1 MNLNHPPRAALVT
14 GATSGI
20 GEAFARALPPET
32 ALLLSGRDED
42 KLDRLRVE
50 LGGARRIDVVAAD
63 LATAAG
69 LDALAS
75 AAHLFEPDLLIA
87 NAGIGP
93 YCDILETDEAD
104 LRDLVSVN
112 VVAPLL
118 LARRLLPDMIA
129 TARSGRRRCG
139 FIAVSSTAAFLPMPK
154 LAAYAA
160 SKSFLL
166 SWTEALAAELWRDP
180 IDILA
185 LCPTA
190 TRSDFARRSGFGA
203 GIPGA
208 QDPAHVASKAL
219 TALGRRRTLVMGP
232 VSSAVFTGPVL
243 LRAAAAQMFRTVLPR
258 R

>member
-1 MNLNHPPRAALVT
+1 MNQTFPSRAALVT

-20 GEAFARALPPET
+20 GEAFARSLPPET

-42 KLDRLRVE
+42 KLDRPRAE
-50 LGGARRIDVVAAD
+50 LGGARRVDAVAAD
-63 LATAAG
+63 LSTADG
-69 LDALAS
+69 LDALS
-75 AAHLFEPDLLIA
+75 AAARLFGPDLLIA

-93 YCDILETDEAD
+93 HRDMLETDEVD

-112 VVAPLL
+112 VMAPLL

-129 TARSGRRRCG
+129 AARTERRRCG
-139 FIAVSSTAAFLPMPK
+139 VITVASTAAFLPVPK

-166 SWTEALAAELWRDP
+166 SWTEALAAELSGDP
-180 IDILA
+180 IDVLA

-208 QDPAHVASKAL
+208 QDPALVAHKAL
-219 TALGRRRTLVMGP
+219 ASLGHRRTLVMGP
-232 VSSAVFTGPVL
+232 VGSALFTGPVL
-243 LRAAAAQMFRTVLPR
+243 LRAAAAQMFRAVLPR